1 MHACI
6 VCGKTIPEETI
17 IRICG
22 KAETKIDGKAQT
34 IGNVICD
41 ECLDNGWMYCMDEHS
56 EIHIVQI
63 APSTE
68 PDKIFTVREL
78 MLEGETKDAVDKLL

>member
-1 MHACI
+1 MHSCI
-6 VCGKTIPEETI
+6 VCGKEISEETI
-17 IRICG
+17 IRICD
-22 KAETKIDGKAQT
+22 KTETKIDGKAQT
-34 IGNVICD
+34 IDNIICD
-41 ECLDNGWMYCMDEHS
+41 GCLDNGWMYCMDEHS

-78 MLEGETKDAVDKLL
+78 LLEGDREWI